1 MNDGRINLL
10 PPAYGARARMRLLNR
25 RIAIIV
31 GVIAV
36 FLVSL
41 SFHARMSRATA
52 ESQLIV
58 AQGRA
63 EEVLKAE
70 RLERDLLAELEES
83 RTRIQAWREVALPL
97 PVGAILVTM
106 SNMLPEG
113 IVLDELQVDVT
124 GIRGGY
130 RRDSM
135 PVQRRLVGSMEG
147 TASDEAQIRH
157 FVELIR
163 QRPPFDEVR
172 RGFTALEENDDQ
184 VYTRFSLDFEVDLE
198 SAWFLA
204 ERTEENGQ

>member
-1 MNDGRINLL
+1 
-10 PPAYGARARMRLLNR
+10 
-25 RIAIIV
+25 
-31 GVIAV
+31 
-36 FLVSL
+36 
-41 SFHARMSRATA
+41 
-52 ESQLIV
+52 
-58 AQGRA
+58 
-63 EEVLKAE
+63 
-70 RLERDLLAELEES
+70 
-83 RTRIQAWREVALPL
+83 
-97 PVGAILVTM
+97 M

-172 RGFTALEENDDQ
+172 RGFTALEENGDQ
-184 VYTRFSLDFEVDLE
+184 VYTRFSLDFEVEMISSRRLRSPPAPAALSSADMRLSFE
-198 SAWFLA
+198 S
-204 ERTEENGQ
+204 RN